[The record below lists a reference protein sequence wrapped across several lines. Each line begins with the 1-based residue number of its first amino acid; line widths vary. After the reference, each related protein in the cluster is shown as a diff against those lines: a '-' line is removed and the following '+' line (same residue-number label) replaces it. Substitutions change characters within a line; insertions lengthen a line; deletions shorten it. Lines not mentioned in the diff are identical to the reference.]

1 MSKGFDIEI
10 VPLGDRGLL
19 IQLEQRI
26 DEEINQQVLCL
37 AKEIQS
43 LQIRGIEEIVPA
55 FASLAIYYNPFVISY
70 RELIHLLR
78 GIKGPTKTATVQE
91 IKRVVSIPV
100 LYGGVKGPD
109 LLYVAEYHGI
119 TAEEVIR
126 LHTGERY
133 RVYMLGFSPGFP
145 YLGGLTP
152 KLHTPRLSTPRVK
165 VEAGSVGIAG
175 SQTGIYSLSTP
186 GGWRIIGHTPVPL
199 FDPTNDQQPTL
210 LQAGDYIRF
219 ESISEAEYEELRKRI
234 ETRTYQPVITEA
246 IP

>member
-1 MSKGFDIEI
+1 MSKKLDIE
-10 VPLGDRGLL
+10 VFPLGDRGLL

-26 DEEINQQVLCL
+26 DEEINQQVLRL
-37 AKEIQS
+37 AQEIQS
-43 LQIRGIEEIVPA
+43 LQISGIEEIVPA

-70 RELIHLLR
+70 RELLQLLR
-78 GIKGPTKTATVQE
+78 GIKGPSKTTTVQE
-91 IKRVVSIPV
+91 TKRVVSIPV
-100 LYGGVKGPD
+100 LYGGDRGPD
-109 LLYVAEYHGI
+109 LTFVAEYHGI

-126 LHTGERY
+126 LHTGDIY

-152 KLHTPRLSTPRVK
+152 RLHTPRLATPRVK

-219 ESISEAEYEELRKRI
+219 ESITEEEYEEIRKRI
-234 ETRTYQPVITEA
+234 EKKTYQPVITDA
-246 IP
+246 FP